1 MSQNVLVNN
10 RAANATINTSITNR
24 RNLRFARRFE
34 SLRRNGQSAENNSQ
48 RSTTNTSITENSE
61 TFNPRNTISS
71 TSTIDLN
78 SNIILP
84 QNGNVTTR
92 QNLSNNNLNISNNNN
107 QSLRINESPIND
119 FRRKRIRNI
128 GRNISNQNKNLVKN
142 VFNKKN
148 KKLNEIEEEEKKKEE
163 ICAEENIGSEIKD
176 TVKCYICFDKITKPK
191 MCPHCHRIA
200 CEKCLYNWFVNL
212 KKNKCGFCRENVK
225 FNEMVSVPFMDAV
238 VNFVEKF
245 FNKRNN
251 LSEKIDNEFLEY
263 CPEHKNEMLYYYCLD
278 CGKAYC
284 KTCFVFF
291 GEEKDKHIGHSII
304 EYEKYKN
311 MSFPLLKKNTDKL
324 ENNIEH
330 VNENIGRCLSYKQV
344 YEHERRIGN
353 KLIDNLK
360 IEFNKQIDGIIN
372 LIDIQIDKLK
382 DYINEYNK
390 YKKEVEDFYDLL
402 KHKNNNSDKSC
413 ESLIIKLTKIN
424 QHKFFSSK
432 DIDKFI
438 DLSKN
443 IYLNTYQSKIGE
455 FNHENIFL
463 SKGLKMG
470 STPYEIVID
479 NKQRNEVQIS
489 LLMPKEKTPINHNF
503 QAFCFIKKK
512 GEGIQSYDLDEYKED
527 ENFYYLKKKIP
538 WDYFGQS
545 IFKIKGI
552 LYDFYFL

>member
-1 MSQNVLVNN
+1 MSTRNLIINN
-10 RAANATINTSITNR
+10 NTHLDNPLNNTINASMNYR
-24 RNLRFARRFE
+24 RSLRFRRRWE
-34 SLRRNGQSAENNSQ
+34 SLHRNGNSVENNTQ
-48 RSTTNTSITENSE
+48 RNTSNTPITENNE
-61 TFNPRNTISS
+61 ALTQRNTVS
-71 TSTIDLN
+71 STIDFD
-78 SNIILP
+78 SNMNVS
-84 QNGNVTTR
+84 QNGSITSR
-92 QNLSNNNLNISNNNN
+92 QN
-107 QSLRINESPIND
+107 QVTLRINENPIND
-119 FRRKRIRNI
+119 FRRIRKRNI
-128 GRNISNQNKNLVKN
+128 EQRPSNQNI
-142 VFNKKN
+142 FTSIYNKKG
-148 KKLNEIEEEEKKKEE
+148 KKLKEIEEEEKKKEE

-212 KKNKCGFCRENVK
+212 RKNKCGFCRENTK

-251 LSEKIDNEFLEY
+251 LSEKINNEFLEY
-263 CPEHKNEMLYYYCLD
+263 CPEHRNEMLYYYCLD

-311 MSFPLLKKNTDKL
+311 MSFPLLKKNSDKL

-330 VNENIGRCLSYKQV
+330 VQENIRKCLAYKQV
-344 YEHERRIGN
+344 YEHERRVGN
-353 KLIDNLK
+353 QLINNLK
-360 IEFNKQIDGIIN
+360 NEFNKEMDGIISSIN
-372 LIDIQIDKLK
+372 DQIKKLK
-382 DYINEYNK
+382 EYINEYEK
-390 YKKEVEDFYDLL
+390 CKKEVEDFYGLL
-402 KHKNNNSDKSC
+402 KRKNNNSDKSC

-424 QHKFFSSK
+424 QQKFFSSK

-438 DLSKN
+438 DFSKN
-443 IYLNTYQSKIGE
+443 IHLNTYQSKIGE

-489 LLMPKEKTPINHNF
+489 LLMPKVKTPINHNF
-503 QAFCFIKKK
+503 QALCFIKKK
-512 GEGIQSYDLDEYKED
+512 GENIQSYDLDEYKED
-527 ENFYYLKKKIP
+527 ENCYYLKKKIP

-545 IFKIKGI
+545 IFNIKGI
-552 LYDFYFL
+552 LYDFYFS